1 MGCEQRSID
10 PALEEPMRR
19 RFRLRRPRPA
29 SQRVFEF
36 LGRSDRRRR
45 TFKLAIIAVTGVTM
59 ALMVAFHPR
68 GHYLVAST
76 PPAVRLAVQK
86 ALRIPTPRPVIDKQ
100 WNTFRRQ
107 AIADSEQALVRVFQA
122 SSRADQGLM
131 RYAGLDPDHAVLR
144 WGNYNRT
151 LLLPSTIFEPDDTGR
166 SYRLLPG
173 TRSIWLREISIQPGA
188 LMFFLVPDRPELR
201 EVIKGT
207 RAIPVE
213 RSIQTTNSW
222 GLRGPEPDLDAPL
235 RGVVLGD
242 SFMQGMFIA
251 DEKAPPE
258 CLRRDLE
265 ARMKLSTSILNTG
278 HIGYSPEQYYY
289 SLVAFA
295 DRFMPGFVVV
305 SFFANDFGDSFEV
318 RQGRAE
324 WEEGCYW
331 LAKIDQFCRARRWP
345 CLFVAV
351 PTKEGMFGKR
361 MGGHYPGMVSNL
373 LGLSATQ
380 FLNPIDPFI
389 AVHLDKVTEAQKR
402 GLRPSGCPLFNDE
415 IHDGHFSPLGAEVWA
430 AAVGRRLELILK
442 QQPAAGAA
450 VRRGG

>member
-1 MGCEQRSID
+1 
-10 PALEEPMRR
+10 MRR
-19 RFRLRRPRPA
+19 RFRLRHPKPA
-29 SQRVFEF
+29 SQPVFEF
-36 LGRSDRRRR
+36 QRRSDRRRR
-45 TFKLAIIAVTGVTM
+45 TFKLAIIAVTGITM

-76 PPAVRLAVQK
+76 PPAVRRAVRK
-86 ALRIPTPRPVIDKQ
+86 ALRVPTPRAEIDEE
-100 WNTFRRQ
+100 WSTFRQQ
-107 AIADSEQALVRVFQA
+107 AVADSQRALVRMFQA
-122 SSRADQGLM
+122 SSPADQRLM

-151 LLLPSTIFEPDDTGR
+151 LLLPSTIFEADDTGR
-166 SYRLLPG
+166 SYRLLPR
-173 TRSIWLREISIQPGA
+173 THSIWLREISVQPGV
-188 LMFFLVPDRPELR
+188 LMFFLVPDRPDLR
-201 EVIKGT
+201 EAIKGT

-213 RSIQTTNSW
+213 ESRQTTNSW
-222 GLRGPEPDLDAPL
+222 GLRGPEPDVDAPL
-235 RGVVLGD
+235 RGLVLGD
-242 SFMQGMFIA
+242 SFMQGMFIS

-265 ARMKLSTSILNTG
+265 ARMKTRTSILNSG
-278 HIGYSPEQYYY
+278 HLGYSPEQYYY

-295 DRFMPGFVVV
+295 DRFLPQFVVV
-305 SFFANDFGDSFEV
+305 SFFANDFGDIFEV
-318 RQGRAE
+318 RQGHAD

-351 PTKEGMFGKR
+351 PTKEEMFGKR
-361 MGGHYPGMVSNL
+361 IGGYYPGMVSNV
-373 LGLSATQ
+373 LGLAATQ

-389 AVHLDKVTEAQKR
+389 TAHLDTVTQAEKR
-402 GLRPSGCPLFNDE
+402 GQRPAGCPLFNDE

-442 QQPAAGAA
+442 QQPAASASW
-450 VRRGG
+450 R